1 MRGKRAPNPA
11 FLEVFM
17 RRRSFRLP
25 VLFSVF
31 CAFAVPVSGAL
42 AQGGMPPPSVSVA
55 NPVARKIT
63 LWDEYTGR
71 FEAREQVEIRAR
83 VSGFIEEIHFK
94 DGQTVNKG
102 DLLFTIDRRAFQLTV
117 DGARAD
123 VERAK
128 AQVVLA
134 EAEVE
139 RAEGLTQNRTIT
151 ARDVDTRKANLSAAR
166 ATQAAAESVLKNAE
180 LNLEWTLVRAPIAGR
195 ISDRRVDAGNLIAG
209 GTGATLLTNIISID
223 PIAFVFEASEADY
236 LRYSRLT
243 QNGSRPSGNG
253 AANPVRV
260 RLADEAEWKHE
271 GKMDFID
278 NQLNARSGTIRGRAV
293 FDNRSQFLT
302 PGTFGR
308 MQLYG
313 GEADAL
319 LVPDTVI
326 VSDQTSK
333 IVLTVGEG
341 NKVIPKPVKLGPMVD
356 GLRVIR
362 SGLMAG
368 DKVIIN
374 GIANPMVRP
383 GGVVTPT
390 PGEIK
395 PVGK

>member
-1 MRGKRAPNPA
+1 
-11 FLEVFM
+11 
-17 RRRSFRLP
+17 
-25 VLFSVF
+25 
-31 CAFAVPVSGAL
+31 
-42 AQGGMPPPSVSVA
+42 MPPPPVTVA
-55 NPVARKIT
+55 APIAKKVT

-83 VSGFIEEIHFK
+83 VSGFIDEIHFK
-94 DGQTVNKG
+94 DGQSVKKG
-102 DLLFTIDRRAFQLTV
+102 DLLFTIDRRPFTLTV

-134 EAEVE
+134 ENEVE

-166 ATQAAAESVLKNAE
+166 ATQQAAESVLKNAE
-180 LNLEWTLVRAPIAGR
+180 LNLEWTLVRAPISGR

-209 GTGATLLTNIISID
+209 GSGATLLTNIISID
-223 PIAFVFEASEADY
+223 PISFVFEASEADY
-236 LRYSRLT
+236 LRFSRLM
-243 QNGSRPSGNG
+243 QNGSRPSGRDTP
-253 AANPVRV
+253 NPVRV
-260 RLADEAEWKHE
+260 RLADETEWKHL
-271 GKMDFID
+271 GKMDFVD
-278 NQLNARSGTIRGRAV
+278 NQLNARSGTIRGRAI
-293 FDNRSQFLT
+293 FDNKDQFLT

-319 LVPDTVI
+319 LVPDAVI

-333 IVLTVGEG
+333 LILTVGAD
-341 NKVIPKPVKLGPMVD
+341 NKVIPKPVKLGPIVD

-362 SGLMAG
+362 SGLEAS

-383 GGVVTPT
+383 GGLVTPQA
-390 PGEIK
+390 GEIK
-395 PVGK
+395 LVAK